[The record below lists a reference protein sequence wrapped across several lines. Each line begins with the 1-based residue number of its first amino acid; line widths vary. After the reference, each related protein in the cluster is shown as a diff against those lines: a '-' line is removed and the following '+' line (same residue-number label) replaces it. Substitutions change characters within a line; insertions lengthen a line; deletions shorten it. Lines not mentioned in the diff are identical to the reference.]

1 MAMKNNELPNDD
13 IKALV
18 INASRGDADAINTL
32 YRLYERRLRA
42 AVKRKLGD
50 KLKAKME
57 PTDLVQSVWKDCLS
71 DMEGFKYR
79 GDDSFFQW
87 LLLRIIRKIQDK
99 GRYFAAHKRDLDKER
114 VFFADTRSRG
124 MPPPAASDPTPSQVA
139 MADEDLNQL
148 MHLLDQLPD
157 PQRQALVLRLRDN
170 LEFEAIARIMDKTP
184 GAVRKLYGR
193 ALKRIHELKRSSTE

>member
-1 MAMKNNELPNDD
+1 MGNNEDL
-13 IKALV
+13 KTLV
-18 INASRGDADAINTL
+18 IKASRGDADAINTL
-32 YRLYERRLRA
+32 YRLYEVRLKA

-57 PTDLVQSVWKDCLS
+57 PADLVQSVWKDCLS
-71 DMEGFKYR
+71 DMEGFTYK

-87 LLLRIIRKIQDK
+87 LLLRILRKIQDK

-114 VFFADTRSRG
+114 VFFADTKSRG
-124 MPPPAASDPTPSQVA
+124 VPPPAAADPTPSQVA
-139 MADEDLNQL
+139 MADEDLNRL
-148 MHLLDQLPD
+148 MKLLDQLPD

-193 ALKRIHELKRSSTE
+193 ALKRIHELKGDSTG